1 MTMFNT
7 IKREFQY
14 GDQQVVI
21 ETGRIARQANSIL
34 VHMGGV
40 TVLVAA
46 VVKSDTA
53 VCQSHPIRK
62 VCGRYAPERS
72 LAPLVS
78 CYRTETLLVIDTF
91 PTRQLSLSYKK
102 SRHSASTLMYLSYTQ
117 RCRVYGV

>member
-14 GDQQVVI
+14 GNQQVVI

-46 VVKSDTA
+46 VVKSEAKEGQNFFPLTVNYQEKMYAAGKIPGAYGKREGRASEFETLTSRLIDR
-53 VCQSHPIRK
+53 PIRPLF
-62 VCGRYAPERS
+62 PEGW
-72 LAPLVS
+72 
-78 CYRTETLLVIDTF
+78 C
-91 PTRQLSLSYKK
+91 
-102 SRHSASTLMYLSYTQ
+102 
-117 RCRVYGV
+117 

>member
-1 MTMFNT
+1 M
-7 IKREFQY
+7 Y
-14 GDQQVVI
+14 
-21 ETGRIARQANSIL
+21 ARRAHHIGAPALFFCRPAPPIL
-34 VHMGGV
+34 VAADERSEAAFGC
-40 TVLVAA
+40 AA